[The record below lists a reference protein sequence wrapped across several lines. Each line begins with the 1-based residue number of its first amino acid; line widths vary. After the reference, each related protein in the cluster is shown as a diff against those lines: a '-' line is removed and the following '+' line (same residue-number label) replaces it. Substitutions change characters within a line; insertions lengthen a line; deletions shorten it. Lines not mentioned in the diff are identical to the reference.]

1 MTRLNVNQVLG
12 LVLATFAVLYLVL
25 AFQIPQF
32 ALPRPIDSD
41 HFPKV
46 LGTSLLVLSLMLFL
60 EKPQARD
67 IPDPVQSREE
77 AALPAWQRPW
87 ARVIITFLA
96 IAAYAALLVP
106 LGFVLASML
115 LAVGLTVYYGY
126 RRHGITLIATLGV
139 VLGLYL
145 IMTRVMDVYLPTGLL
160 PL

>member
-1 MTRLNVNQVLG
+1 MIRLNVNQILALILG
-12 LVLATFAVLYLVL
+12 TFSAVYLVL
-25 AFQIPQF
+25 AFQIPDF
-32 ALPRPIDSD
+32 ALPRPIESD

-46 LGTSLLVLSLMLFL
+46 LGASLLILSALLFI

-67 IPDPVQSREE
+67 IPDTADQADA

-87 ARVIITFLA
+87 ARVIVTALA
-96 IAAYAALLVP
+96 IAAYAALLIP

-126 RRHGITLIATLGV
+126 RRHSITLMATAGV

-145 IMTRVMDVYLPTGLL
+145 VMTQVMNVYLPTGLL
-160 PL
+160 PF